1 MDNSA
6 TKEFKRFYLIE
17 ALPEPLTRASPHIQL
32 FDNYVPAT
40 RLRLRLIRIPETKA
54 WTYLLEQR
62 SWTDDRELPVCERIS
77 FELNEA
83 EHAALEHLEGTEIRK
98 NRYTLEIEGKTFE
111 LDVYLGKLWGLNRAS
126 VSFDSLEEMQA
137 FAHPG
142 EDYLEV
148 TENSFYRDE
157 NIVERTFDD
166 IQAEIARM
174 QG

>member
-6 TKEFKRFYLIE
+6 TTEFKRFYLIE

-40 RLRLRLIRIPETKA
+40 RLRLRSIRIPETKA

-62 SWTDDRELPVCERIS
+62 SWNEAELPSCDVTR

-98 NRYTLEIEGKTFE
+98 NRYTHEIEGRMFE
-111 LDVYLGKLWGLNRAS
+111 FDVYLGKLWGLNRAS
-126 VSFDSLEEMQA
+126 VAFESLAGLQA
-137 FAHPG
+137 FQHP
-142 EDYLEV
+142 DDKYFEV
-148 TENSFYRDE
+148 TGKSFFRDE
-157 NIVERTFDD
+157 NIVEQTLDD
-166 IQAEIARM
+166 IQTEIARI
-174 QG
+174 QT